1 MEKDKILART
11 LALESITIPALNK
24 ETRDLIQDVIFE
36 GSEQSVEYYNE
47 FMKLVDMHKRKRLD
61 NPRFYELLTILVD
74 KIKVYLKKGK

>member
-1 MEKDKILART
+1 MEKDKILERT
-11 LALESITIPALNK
+11 LALEKITIPRLNK

-36 GSEQSVEYYNE
+36 GSYQSIEYYDE

-74 KIKVYLKKGK
+74 KIKVYIKKGK